1 MSVGR
6 ICARQVTVA
15 MRDENVAVAARR
27 MLEQRVGT
35 LVVLSDTKQP
45 IGMVTDRDLVLR
57 VLAAGK
63 DPQTTSVHDV
73 MTRDPQ
79 VVGEDTPIESALTLM
94 RTGSFRRIP
103 VVNRERELVG
113 ILSLDDVLALI
124 AEEFTHI
131 GAILEQQEP

>member
-1 MSVGR
+1 M
-6 ICARQVTVA
+6 
-15 MRDENVAVAARR
+15 
-27 MLEQRVGT
+27 
-35 LVVLSDTKQP
+35 SDTKQP